1 MIDMNDLSE
10 MDDDGR
16 NYIIQYAERYQSS
29 TVNYK
34 NSDTNTKGSYVWTY
48 RSTGCDVISILTTTV
63 PIKNGKM
70 KDIKVHNKE
79 MRRIKPPIQGK
90 RFGAGISGNPLEEQT
105 LDAESNKR
113 KMCHILKEEKKQFMS
128 KLKLSRYVRTTIETS
143 AAVCIQRFYRGYTTR
158 KYKEMFYTTCQV
170 TKDIRSTLRN
180 YLLDAIPD
188 TDIILSW
195 GEHRENYI
203 VKRNY
208 MAAVIQRAYRCY
220 LSRKCL
226 RRKRIDYLVSRRRSA
241 AIRIQNLAR
250 YKSSSDRVT
259 FLKLQRKTLRL
270 GKSVTVIQRTVRKFL
285 ATRRVNRRRYKLR
298 WIAARMIQC
307 WFRSHKS
314 KQMSVE
320 WKHMTIIMKQ
330 YNRCR
335 KIQCAVRKFLS
346 KRRVNRIRYRRLWLF
361 TFNAVARIQKIIRAF
376 IGKVRVKKIRL
387 LNSQRKKTI
396 KDEKNKLKDVVADD
410 VFTLALRND
419 TSATSIID
427 LFLKNTY
434 SPSQTDDNG
443 NTLINA
449 AAQSGF
455 IELII
460 KCANLGFD
468 INKRNK
474 SGLTPLMTSMKYG
487 HLAIAQFLVKAGDGV
502 FDSPLDKLDEDD
514 AIKLITDTIMAEITS
529 ENIITSLEYI
539 FSKDIPIEAESSKL
553 QEAAFL
559 AACSKGSIEIYKY
572 LVQNNILGSN
582 TKPENIQGCLL
593 KSSGSTVNM
602 LSVVLDI
609 DSKSIDD
616 VDVTIADLLLCI
628 DSDGK
633 DCLLLAALSG
643 TSEVVTFIENLLS
656 KASNPR
662 TLSDSITW
670 TSKDFVSIANLI
682 INGNETCLKY
692 VFDCKIDYNTII
704 PEMNNSSLAI
714 IAAKEGKLGILDML
728 LSKKVDVSIQDSD
741 GKTVF
746 HYMTF
751 NGKDISQLLLHEN
764 AKACNIT
771 EYSLAVA
778 DNNGDT
784 PIHTA
789 ARKGLIITVDL
800 LAGKGMEAALQT
812 KNKLGLTPLLIA
824 CSNINIDLVKSYI
837 NLGSDAKVED
847 ENGHNALWHLY
858 HPNELVVKSG
868 RRTLAGEYYTKKS
881 TVAPTKAERQAESI
895 RLANDIELIQ
905 ILVKAGCS
913 LYQKNRNI
921 ETLLELKKTSREL
934 VLGKSSKMT
943 RSSVCDLS
951 QFNKDGLEAGDIAV
965 LELSL
970 ILFKDL
976 PGLLSPESLWN
987 LLLSS
992 IIFDDGT
999 GKCFQTLLEA
1009 GADKKLAESGSF
1021 ITLPDA
1027 KPNSKHILQ
1036 NVLFDGM
1043 TILGWAIRSG
1053 NNSVV
1058 QQLMRKNLSPTISLD
1073 MNGNNGLHYAACYG
1087 QGSTVDM
1094 ILSYEGELVR
1104 IEQPNNQNLTPVMMA
1119 SAAGNYHSMKR
1130 LMAYGGDLRRGLEK
1144 KYWGWLLVLA
1154 RRQESNQ
1161 KNLQWGRTGDDDERY
1176 FSISKDPFFV
1186 TWYKGTLPNLR

>member
-1 MIDMNDLSE
+1 
-10 MDDDGR
+10 
-16 NYIIQYAERYQSS
+16 
-29 TVNYK
+29 
-34 NSDTNTKGSYVWTY
+34 
-48 RSTGCDVISILTTTV
+48 
-63 PIKNGKM
+63 M
-70 KDIKVHNKE
+70 KYY
-79 MRRIKPPIQGK
+79 
-90 RFGAGISGNPLEEQT
+90 LE
-105 LDAESNKR
+105 S
-113 KMCHILKEEKKQFMS
+113 M
-128 KLKLSRYVRTTIETS
+128 
-143 AAVCIQRFYRGYTTR
+143 
-158 KYKEMFYTTCQV
+158 
-170 TKDIRSTLRN
+170 
-180 YLLDAIPD
+180 
-188 TDIILSW
+188 
-195 GEHRENYI
+195 
-203 VKRNY
+203 
-208 MAAVIQRAYRCY
+208 
-220 LSRKCL
+220 
-226 RRKRIDYLVSRRRSA
+226 
-241 AIRIQNLAR
+241 
-250 YKSSSDRVT
+250 
-259 FLKLQRKTLRL
+259 
-270 GKSVTVIQRTVRKFL
+270 
-285 ATRRVNRRRYKLR
+285 
-298 WIAARMIQC
+298 
-307 WFRSHKS
+307 
-314 KQMSVE
+314 
-320 WKHMTIIMKQ
+320 MTI
-330 YNRCR
+330 
-335 KIQCAVRKFLS
+335 
-346 KRRVNRIRYRRLWLF
+346 
-361 TFNAVARIQKIIRAF
+361 
-376 IGKVRVKKIRL
+376 
-387 LNSQRKKTI
+387 
-396 KDEKNKLKDVVADD
+396 
-410 VFTLALRND
+410 
-419 TSATSIID
+419 
-427 LFLKNTY
+427 
-434 SPSQTDDNG
+434 DN
-443 NTLINA
+443 
-449 AAQSGF
+449 
-455 IELII
+455 
-460 KCANLGFD
+460 
-468 INKRNK
+468 
-474 SGLTPLMTSMKYG
+474 
-487 HLAIAQFLVKAGDGV
+487 
-502 FDSPLDKLDEDD
+502 
-514 AIKLITDTIMAEITS
+514 
-529 ENIITSLEYI
+529 
-539 FSKDIPIEAESSKL
+539 
-553 QEAAFL
+553 
-559 AACSKGSIEIYKY
+559 
-572 LVQNNILGSN
+572 
-582 TKPENIQGCLL
+582 
-593 KSSGSTVNM
+593 
-602 LSVVLDI
+602 
-609 DSKSIDD
+609 

-628 DSDGK
+628 DSNGK

-643 TSEVVTFIENLLS
+643 ISEVVTFIENLLS

-662 TLSDSITW
+662 TLSDTMIW
-670 TSKDFVSIANLI
+670 TNKDIVNIANLI

-692 VFDCKIDYNTII
+692 VFDYKIDYSSII
-704 PEMNNSSLAI
+704 PEMNNASLAI

-728 LSKKVDVSIQDSD
+728 LSKKVDFSIQDSD

-789 ARKGLIITVDL
+789 AYKGLIITVDL

-824 CSNINIDLVKSYI
+824 CSNINIDLVKSYL

-847 ENGHNALWHLY
+847 SNGHNALWHLY
-858 HPNELVVKSG
+858 HPNERVVKSG
-868 RRTLAGEYYTKKS
+868 RRTVAGEYYTKKS
-881 TVAPTKAERQAESI
+881 TVAPSKAERQAESI

-921 ETLLELKKTSREL
+921 ENLLELKKTSREQ

-965 LELSL
+965 LELSV

-976 PGLLSPESLWN
+976 PGLLSSESLWN

-1009 GADKKLAESGSF
+1009 GTDKKLAESGSF
-1021 ITLPDA
+1021 ITLPDTM
-1027 KPNSKHILQ
+1027 PNSKHILQ
-1036 NVLFDGM
+1036 NILFDGM

-1073 MNGNNGLHYAACYG
+1073 INGNNGLHYAACYG

-1130 LMAYGGDLRRGLEK
+1130 LMAYGGDLRRGLET